1 MSKGTKAEQVPVTM
15 TQVKKIMG
23 NTSIS
28 NGILGT
34 VHQNVTPA
42 IRRAQAPRS
51 RNGIKTL
58 GMSCH
63 GVPCPLFATVRG
75 HDGALFVGGV
85 ASARPLRCT
94 RGASALN

>member
-1 MSKGTKAEQVPVTM
+1 M

-58 GMSCH
+58 GMS
-63 GVPCPLFATVRG
+63 
-75 HDGALFVGGV
+75 
-85 ASARPLRCT
+85 
-94 RGASALN
+94 